1 MFQTPEP
8 LTNFCSMFKSRHHFD
23 YVSIYELW
31 SNGPTP
37 PPCINRCQPC
47 PLASLQV
54 AMSCT
59 SFASRRKLRSKSS
72 RMCSAS
78 RVQRLGSQGA
88 HSPHPYCRFPN
99 HVIPPTGPSTDI
111 SCSSC
116 ISCIQGTELV
126 PGITATPW
134 SSAHRNSTCG
144 PSAPSK
150 IRCTLRTLSH
160 PSCSVVW
167 IRVPP

>member
-1 MFQTPEP
+1 MVQ
-8 LTNFCSMFKSRHHFD
+8 
-23 YVSIYELW
+23 W

-47 PLASLQV
+47 PLALQV

-99 HVIPPTGPSTDI
+99 HVIPMSFPLPALALTFPAVPAFPASKAQSWFLGSLPHPGPAPI
-111 SCSSC
+111 A
-116 ISCIQGTELV
+116 
-126 PGITATPW
+126 TAPV
-134 SSAHRNSTCG
+134 G
-144 PSAPSK
+144 PVLPPKYGAPFAPF
-150 IRCTLRTLSH
+150 RTLL
-160 PSCSVVW
+160 VQW
-167 IRVPP
+167 FG

>member
-1 MFQTPEP
+1 MVQ
-8 LTNFCSMFKSRHHFD
+8 
-23 YVSIYELW
+23 W

-47 PLASLQV
+47 PLALQV

-59 SFASRRKLRSKSS
+59 SFASRRKFEIQILSDVLSLTCATAGQSRCTFPSSILSFSKP
-72 RMCSAS
+72 C
-78 RVQRLGSQGA
+78 
-88 HSPHPYCRFPN
+88 HS